1 MNKAELI
8 AAVAEKAGTSIA
20 ETKSAVDATLEVI
33 TEELRSGGDVTLI
46 GFGAF
51 RVKDR
56 PERQGRNPQTGEP
69 MTISAAKIVS
79 FKVGSS
85 LKDAVNS

>member
-1 MNKAELI
+1 MNKSEFV
-8 AAVAEKAGTSIA
+8 AAVAEKAGTSNVDA
-20 ETKSAVDATLEVI
+20 KKAVDAMLEVI
-33 TEELRSGGDVTLI
+33 TEELRKGGDVTLI

-69 MTISAAKIVS
+69 LTISAAKVAS
-79 FKVGSS
+79 FKVGSG

>member
-1 MNKAELI
+1 MNKSEFV
-8 AAVAEKAGTSIA
+8 AAVAEKAGTSNVDA
-20 ETKSAVDATLEVI
+20 KKAVDAMLEVI
-33 TEELRSGGDVTLI
+33 TEELRKGGDVTLI